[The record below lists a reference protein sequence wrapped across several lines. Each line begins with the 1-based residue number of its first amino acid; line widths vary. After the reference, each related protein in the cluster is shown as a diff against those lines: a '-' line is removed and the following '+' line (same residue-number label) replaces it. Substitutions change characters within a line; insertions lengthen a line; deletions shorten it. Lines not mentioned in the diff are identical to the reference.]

1 GKRMIGGQVK
11 LERWQ
16 GMVRERDARSDKDG
30 LLGAKGEE
38 GLRMWWDDCKRM
50 KKESNKKI
58 RQTIL
63 KKSSFML
70 GLTIPTGIV
79 TLAEEEDKVHTL
91 EFVVEVEVKDVVRAT
106 LKIKVNVTPRKTMKI
121 MNKKVNN
128 ITNLNETQEDDVY
141 HEEGTFFMMNH
152 VQEMIFVN
160 EEKYTPPKIESN
172 SEEDDV
178 WYFDNGA
185 SNSSLGQATISG
197 YDISIQGVELFP
209 SSFILDIE
217 VLSPDLTSSVTVL
230 STFKALNVLLR
241 EKVPLPDVEALVLPV
256 FVEELPV
263 VETFFLLAEGLFL
276 GSLLQLVD
284 LL

>member
-1 GKRMIGGQVK
+1 
-11 LERWQ
+11 
-16 GMVRERDARSDKDG
+16 
-30 LLGAKGEE
+30 
-38 GLRMWWDDCKRM
+38 MWWDDCKRM

-128 ITNLNETQEDDVY
+128 ISNVTSHIYNVSIVISTDTLFED
-141 HEEGTFFMMNH
+141 
-152 VQEMIFVN
+152 
-160 EEKYTPPKIESN
+160 
-172 SEEDDV
+172 
-178 WYFDNGA
+178 
-185 SNSSLGQATISG
+185 
-197 YDISIQGVELFP
+197 
-209 SSFILDIE
+209 
-217 VLSPDLTSSVTVL
+217 
-230 STFKALNVLLR
+230 ALNDTETMKLTLMR
-241 EKVPLPDVEALVLPV
+241 RKRMMFIMRKVPLPDVEALVLPV